1 MKSQI
6 QLLLTTQLVVMLVFL
21 ALVYVFGLGDELS
34 ALTGC
39 LASLF
44 PSVYFS
50 FRMLRQ
56 ASNNNAVEWLGY
68 AYRSDVGKWV
78 MAAIIFALIFTSK
91 YQWDVLILFVG
102 YLLVQISGMFVPFLE
117 KSNSQ

>member
-6 QLLLTTQLVVMLVFL
+6 QLLLTTQLVVMLIFL
-21 ALVYVFGLGDELS
+21 ALVYLLKLGDELS

-39 LASLF
+39 LASLL

-50 FRMLRQ
+50 IRMLRQ
-56 ASNNNAVEWLGY
+56 ADNNNAVEWLGY
-68 AYRSDVGKWV
+68 AYRSDIGKWI
-78 MAAIIFALIFTSK
+78 MAVVIFALIFSAK

-102 YLLVQISGMFVPFLE
+102 YLLVQISGMFVPFIE
-117 KSNSQ
+117 KANS